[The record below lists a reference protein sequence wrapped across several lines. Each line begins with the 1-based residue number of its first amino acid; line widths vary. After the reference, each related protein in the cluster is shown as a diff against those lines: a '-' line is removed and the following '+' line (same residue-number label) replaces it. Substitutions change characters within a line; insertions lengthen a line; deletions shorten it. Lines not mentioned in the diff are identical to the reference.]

1 MTQIGIFFW
10 FGLVFSPFSRG
21 NVESYYIF
29 RKNAFQ
35 TQGMAVFHLYFYGMY
50 KKNLSPDRNIFLGLH
65 CCYDLFIYL

>member
-35 TQGMAVFHLYFYGMY
+35 TQGMVVFHLYFYGMY
-50 KKNLSPDRNIFLGLH
+50 KKKSLTRQEYIPRVTMLL
-65 CCYDLFIYL
+65 